1 MNATCNADNPV
12 RYYHYDITG
21 STVALSN
28 AQGEL
33 ITKREGSTDTRFLF
47 CGAYGVQT
55 DASGLVHMRA
65 RYYHPYLCRFL
76 SEDPIGFEGGMNWF
90 AYADGDPLM
99 MSDPSG
105 LYAGVDDAIAG
116 GIGAAV
122 GLAIQGSMDL
132 WHWQRS
138 PGSHYLAAAAGG
150 AVAGVGTLYLGPG
163 GVGLGTAT
171 AAGIAGVGG
180 AATSNVIRQTADIS
194 TGRQESFSGSSLAME
209 SAFGGAGGAIGSKV
223 APYILRPLSNQVKGM
238 IGEGTSLVY
247 NLAKGNI
254 PVGRQFST
262 GTYSG
267 RTPVWDWEFQ
277 NVFSGASTI
286 VESKFGT
293 SGLTAAQRAGAPFVS
308 NLRVE
313 KWTYGFW
320 SGAGGAFGGIAGG
333 TAYRK

>member
-1 MNATCNADNPV
+1 VNRLAAIVIVMLAVFSGAAP
-12 RYYHYDITG
+12 H
-21 STVALSN
+21 AL
-28 AQGEL
+28 GKVCVPEKL
-33 ITKREGSTDTRFLF
+33 
-47 CGAYGVQT
+47 
-55 DASGLVHMRA
+55 ASGV
-65 RYYHPYLCRFL
+65 FL
-76 SEDPIGFEGGMNWF
+76 PSLELHVWPDAPPAPVSQWFDDYEPLFLASGRSIGMNWF
-90 AYADGDPLM
+90 AYANGDPLM

-105 LYAGVDDAIAG
+105 LYAGDAIAG

-238 IGEGTSLVY
+238 IGEGTSLAY
-247 NLAKGNI
+247 NLVQGNV
-254 PVGRQFST
+254 PAGLSRGVGWQVNLP
-262 GTYSG
+262 GQNA
-267 RTPVWDWEFQ
+267 VWDWQFR
-277 NVFSGASTI
+277 NIFTGATSI

-293 SGLTAAQRAGAPFVS
+293 AGLTAAQKASAPFTS
-308 NLRVE
+308 NLSVE
-313 KWTYGFW
+313 RWTYGFW
-320 SGAGGAFGGIAGG
+320 SGAGGALGGIAGAASG
-333 TAYRK
+333 RK